1 MGLSVLIAY
10 GFGLQLPFV
19 VPALSVVLLCK
30 PGPPIPLVKG
40 AVLGVVITVL
50 LIAGLLMVP
59 VLEHYPVTGIVLTGA
74 VLYVLFFAS
83 ARKANPLTLFLVIA
97 FTIIPA
103 AGFANQALA
112 IALAQ
117 GVGIAIGVGG
127 LATVISNALFSDPPG
142 PAKPAA
148 APPEVSPEAAGWSAL
163 RATLVVMPVFFLAL
177 TNPAFYIPAV
187 MKTVALGQQASVTNA
202 NAAGRELVGSTLMG
216 ALMGVVVW
224 SGLTL
229 WPNLWMLMLWVV
241 ATSLW
246 AGVRLFRIKPTP
258 YPPSYWVNALM
269 TMIIVLGPAIE
280 DSQNGKDVYTAGA
293 TRVALYVVVALYGWV
308 TVWVL
313 ERWRASRSRALFPG
327 RG

>member
-1 MGLSVLIAY
+1 
-10 GFGLQLPFV
+10 
-19 VPALSVVLLCK
+19 
-30 PGPPIPLVKG
+30 
-40 AVLGVVITVL
+40 
-50 LIAGLLMVP
+50 
-59 VLEHYPVTGIVLTGA
+59 
-74 VLYVLFFAS
+74 
-83 ARKANPLTLFLVIA
+83 
-97 FTIIPA
+97 
-103 AGFANQALA
+103 
-112 IALAQ
+112 
-117 GVGIAIGVGG
+117 
-127 LATVISNALFSDPPG
+127 
-142 PAKPAA
+142 
-148 APPEVSPEAAGWSAL
+148 
-163 RATLVVMPVFFLAL
+163 MPVFFLAL